1 MPDTLIVTVPVAT
14 VWTRPSAPRDLDEAA
29 VRDLPDLA
37 AWTAALHDE
46 PSRAGLKGR
55 TLTQLLLGDPV
66 QVAEVTSGWA
76 RVVAPGQPCSSD
88 PDGYP
93 GWVPRAQLGT
103 APFLAPS
110 GNVWTV
116 VSSRIAPCV
125 LEDGE
130 RIELSVGTLVA
141 VEAVSALHV
150 LVGLPDGRR
159 GTIARSDV
167 LQGED
172 HKHRPLEAARTFL
185 GTRYL
190 WGGTSGWGVDCSG
203 LVHLAFRLFGVV
215 LPRDAH
221 DQASAPQLRPVP
233 LDGVRP
239 GDLYFFAE
247 PGRPVHH
254 VGFASRAVTRDGTR
268 WMLHAPG
275 VAGIVE
281 DAPMD
286 EDRLRTLVSAGRVDL
301 GVSG

>member
-1 MPDTLIVTVPVAT
+1 MPETLVVTVPVAT
-14 VWTRPSAPRDLDEAA
+14 VWTEPAAPRDLDEAA

-37 AWTAALHDE
+37 AWTAALDDE

-66 QVAEVTSGWA
+66 HVVEEGHDWV
-76 RVVAPGQPCSSD
+76 RVVVAGQPSSAD

-93 GWVPRAQLGT
+93 GWVRRAHLGT

-110 GNVWTV
+110 GNLWTV
-116 VSSRIAPCV
+116 VSGRTAWCV

-130 RIELSVGTLVA
+130 RIELSLGTLVS
-141 VEAVSALHV
+141 VEAMSVLHV
-150 LVGLPDGRR
+150 LVALPDGRR
-159 GTIARSDV
+159 GTVARSDV
-167 LQGED
+167 LQGQD
-172 HKHRPLEAARTFL
+172 HRHQPLEVARAFL

-203 LVHLAFRLFGVV
+203 LVHLAFRVFGVV

-221 DQASAPQLRPVP
+221 DQASAHQLRPVP
-233 LDGVRP
+233 LDEVRP

-254 VGFASRAVTRDGTR
+254 VGFASQAVAHDGTR

-275 VAGIVE
+275 AAGLVE
-281 DAPMD
+281 DVPMSP
-286 EDRLRTLVSAGRVDL
+286 DRVETLVSAGHVVLD
-301 GVSG
+301 G

>member
-1 MPDTLIVTVPVAT
+1 MPQTLVVTVPVAT
-14 VWTRPSAPRDLDEAA
+14 VWTEPTAPRDLDEAA

-37 AWTAALHDE
+37 AWTAAVDDE

-55 TLTQLLLGDPV
+55 TLTQLLIGDPV
-66 QVAEVTSGWA
+66 QLVEEGHGWA
-76 RVVAPGQPCSSD
+76 RVVVAGQPSSAD
-88 PDGYP
+88 PGGYP
-93 GWVPRAQLGT
+93 GWVRRAHLGA

-116 VSSRIAPCV
+116 VSARIAPCL

-130 RIELSVGTLVA
+130 RIELSVGTLVS

-150 LVGLPDGRR
+150 VVALPDGRR
-159 GTIARSDV
+159 GTVARSAV

-172 HKHRPLEAARTFL
+172 HRHQPLEVARGFL

-203 LVHLAFRLFGVV
+203 LVHLAFRVFGVV

-239 GDLYFFAE
+239 GDLYFFAQ

-286 EDRLRTLVSAGRVDL
+286 DDRLHTLVSAGRVALD
-301 GVSG
+301 G